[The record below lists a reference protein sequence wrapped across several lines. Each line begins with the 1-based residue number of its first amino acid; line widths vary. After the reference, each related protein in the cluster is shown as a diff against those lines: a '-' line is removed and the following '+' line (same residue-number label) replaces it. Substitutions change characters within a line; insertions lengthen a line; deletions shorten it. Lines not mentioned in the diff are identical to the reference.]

1 MLDVNR
7 PRLVTLLG
15 HSGIGKS
22 AVARSAC
29 HYLVERRYFRGGII
43 MIDMETVKSFQVLES
58 RIKKG
63 IIKNLGLSTD
73 DSIYQK
79 IKKAKDENF
88 TEILQEF
95 FDQNN
100 KEL

>member
-1 MLDVNR
+1 
-7 PRLVTLLG
+7 
-15 HSGIGKS
+15 
-22 AVARSAC
+22 
-29 HYLVERRYFRGGII
+29 